1 MEGWI
6 TGAFKYLKD
15 RPDVIALLVVIG
27 ILGWVIIVL
36 CKLLTR
42 REKSIT
48 DLISQVMGGN
58 AILAKLATLM
68 EVLVYR
74 KEGSK

>member
-27 ILGWVIIVL
+27 ILGWVIVVL

-42 REKSIT
+42 REKSIS
-48 DLISQVMGGN
+48 DLITQVMGGN

>member
-1 MEGWI
+1 MEGWL

-27 ILGWVIIVL
+27 ILGWVIVVL

-42 REKSIT
+42 REKSIA

-58 AILAKLATLM
+58 AILAKLATLI

>member
-27 ILGWVIIVL
+27 ILGWVIVVL

-42 REKSIT
+42 REKSIA

-58 AILAKLATLM
+58 AILAKLATLI